1 MPDGSI
7 VKGAQGNFPL
17 DRVKAESLRALAKK
31 GAAAAAIEQIVT
43 QMITRFYRLLY
54 AAPWIK
60 PDPYERVA
68 KLSVEELVDAL
79 AQVPAGVS
87 SRDGS
92 TFDSR
97 PQIPDLIGI
106 RDRRYL
112 NHTGTHLHRSV
123 GDLMRYAT
131 LAQGTESVSSWGDF
145 RLVEVPTPFVVRF
158 TDEALYALA
167 NYIYALKP
175 PANPN
180 HVDAQSRAG
189 SVVFEREGCG
199 SCHTAPLYTN
209 NRLMP
214 AGEIGTDP
222 ELAMLSRRGTGYYKV
237 PSLKGVWYRG
247 PFGHNGSSS
256 TLEDWLDATR
266 VTGRGTRKPSPGHE
280 YGLHLTSP
288 EKSDLIAFLRTL

>member
-1 MPDGSI
+1 M
-7 VKGAQGNFPL
+7 
-17 DRVKAESLRALAKK
+17 
-31 GAAAAAIEQIVT
+31 
-43 QMITRFYRLLY
+43 
-54 AAPWIK
+54 
-60 PDPYERVA
+60 
-68 KLSVEELVDAL
+68 
-79 AQVPAGVS
+79 
-87 SRDGS
+87 RDGS
-92 TFDSR
+92 TFDAP

-123 GDLMRYAT
+123 GDLMRYAA
-131 LAQGTESVSSWGDF
+131 LAQGAEAGSSWGDF
-145 RLVEVPTPFVVRF
+145 RLGPEVPPFAVRY

-167 NYIYALKP
+167 QYLYALQP

-189 SVVFEREGCG
+189 RVVFEREGCG
-199 SCHTAPLYTN
+199 GCHTAPLYTN

-247 PFGHNGSSS
+247 PFGHGGTSP
-256 TLEDWLDATR
+256 TLEDWLDAAR
-266 VTGRGTRKPSPGHE
+266 LTGRGTRKPSPGHE
-280 YGLHLTSP
+280 FGLRLKP
-288 EKSDLIAFLRTL
+288 RDKSALIAFLRTL